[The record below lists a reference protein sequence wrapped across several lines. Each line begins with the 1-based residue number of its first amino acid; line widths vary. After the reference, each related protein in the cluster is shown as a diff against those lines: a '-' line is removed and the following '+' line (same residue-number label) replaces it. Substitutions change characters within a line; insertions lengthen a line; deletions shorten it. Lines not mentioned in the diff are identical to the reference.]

1 MKAVGRVSK
10 RYLIGASYLVDGGYG
25 VIVVLD
31 GVLYLRQRVVGV
43 VEAVVGVG
51 GVAAPVVGT
60 ELGALRV
67 VVAKGEDGKHKEIRF
82 VALRAGMGFA
92 FFAQCTIRGEK
103 GIAQLF

>member
-1 MKAVGRVSK
+1 MV
-10 RYLIGASYLVDGGYG
+10 
-25 VIVVLD
+25 VVLD

-67 VVAKGEDGKHKEIRF
+67 VVAKGEDGKHNGRRF
-82 VALRAGMGFA
+82 VAVCAGMA
-92 FFAQCTIRGEK
+92 
-103 GIAQLF
+103 

>member
-67 VVAKGEDGKHKEIRF
+67 VVAKGEDGKHNERCF
-82 VALRAGMGFA
+82 VAIRAVMTLA
-92 FFAQCTIRGEK
+92 FFAQCTI
-103 GIAQLF
+103 